1 MPSIVS
7 TDNLTKHFG
16 AVKALDDCSLRV
28 EQGHVFGLLGPNG
41 AGKSTLIRL
50 LLGFLK
56 PTRGRAS
63 IAGFDTER
71 QSVEVRRRTAYL
83 PGDARL
89 FRTMRGRDVINFFS
103 SLRGGGVEQA
113 HQLAS
118 QIELD
123 TSRRVGWM
131 STGMRQ
137 KLALAVTVSSD
148 TPVLILDEPTAN
160 LDPTAREIVMDW
172 VRESRG
178 SGRTVVFSSHVMSEI
193 EQTCDT
199 VVILRQGYVV
209 HRQEMSTLRQ
219 QHRIRARL
227 TKPVDKLPTG
237 LTRLNDD
244 PNELLAQTETDLSNV
259 LSWLANENV
268 ESVEIEPVG
277 LASIYQQFHAPLAVS
292 ENAVS
297 ENAVSDSATSESATV
312 MEDPAASQSGA
323 LSEDSERG
331 ASA

>member
-16 AVKALDDCSLRV
+16 SVKALDDCSLRV

-56 PTRGRAS
+56 PTSGRAS

-71 QSVEVRRRTAYL
+71 QSVEVRQNTAYL

-89 FRTMRGRDVINFFS
+89 FRTMRGRDVIEFFA
-103 SLRGGGVEQA
+103 SLRGGSADLA
-113 HQLAS
+113 HQLAN

-137 KLALAVTVSSD
+137 KLALAVTISSQ
-148 TPVLILDEPTAN
+148 TRLLILDEPTAN
-160 LDPTAREIVMDW
+160 LDPTAREIVLDW
-172 VRESRG
+172 VRASRA

-199 VVILRQGYVV
+199 VVILREGHVV

-219 QHRIRARL
+219 QHRIRAKL
-227 TKPVDKLPTG
+227 SHPVTELPAG
-237 LTRLNDD
+237 LIRLNDD
-244 PNELLAQTETDLSNV
+244 PRELLAQTETDLSDI
-259 LSWLANENV
+259 LKWLANVEP

-277 LASIYQQFHAPLAVS
+277 LASIYQQFHRPDEPDAAPGTPTSRA
-292 ENAVS
+292 
-297 ENAVSDSATSESATV
+297 AT
-312 MEDPAASQSGA
+312 
-323 LSEDSERG
+323 
-331 ASA
+331 